1 VSAPFGGIARREQS
15 AQVKAGIR
23 AARVR
28 RGMFLLP
35 SLFTA
40 GSIGAGYFAI
50 TQTMDSLTA
59 GGNDGANHLDWAWRF
74 PSTRSTAASPA

>member
-1 VSAPFGGIARREQS
+1 VSAPFSGRFATEQE
-15 AQVKAGIR
+15 AQRHAGIR
-23 AARVR
+23 AERVR

-50 TQTMDSLTA
+50 TQTMD
-59 GGNDGANHLDWAWRF
+59 
-74 PSTRSTAASPA
+74 